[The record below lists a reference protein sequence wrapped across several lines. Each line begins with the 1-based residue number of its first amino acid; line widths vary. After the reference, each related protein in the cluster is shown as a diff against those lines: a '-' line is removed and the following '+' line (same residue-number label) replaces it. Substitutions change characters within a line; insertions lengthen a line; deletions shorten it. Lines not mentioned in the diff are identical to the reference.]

1 MNEAEGRAFVDSLA
15 QAGERRHPV
24 AIPADFD
31 KRCTPAQA
39 LVLHQWHVQ
48 RVLQRRG
55 GHVMPVRCVAAVG
68 RSV

>member
-1 MNEAEGRAFVDSLA
+1 MNEAKARTFVDTLA

-31 KRCTPAQA
+31 QRCTPAA
-39 LVLHQWHVQ
+39 GAGAAPMARE

-55 GHVMPVRCVAAVG
+55 GNVMPVRCVAAVG
-68 RSV
+68 RPV